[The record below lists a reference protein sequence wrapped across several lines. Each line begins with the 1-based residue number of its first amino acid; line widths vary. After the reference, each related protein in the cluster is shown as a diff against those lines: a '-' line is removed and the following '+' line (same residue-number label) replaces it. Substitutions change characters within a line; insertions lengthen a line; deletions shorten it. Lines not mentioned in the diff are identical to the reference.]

1 MGILFWGLP
10 CASAYPV
17 VYAFCTVA
25 ADSSAIES
33 CNRIE
38 RMDHLATV
46 THRTLATVD
55 LLIIGLYFLIVFAIG
70 FYFARKERSST
81 DYFLAGRDIGWFA
94 IGASLFVSNISTEH
108 FIGLAGSGASTG
120 LAVGHFE
127 WLACLILLILG
138 WVFVP
143 FYLRSNVFTMP
154 EFLERRFN
162 RQCAVY
168 LASISIIAYI
178 LTKIS
183 VHLWA
188 AAIVLERVVGWSPMQ
203 AAIILVIATG
213 IYTIAGG
220 LSAVIY
226 TEVVQTLV
234 LLTGA
239 IALTFIGMHRVGGFA
254 GLRAA
259 VPDAYFHMIKPVSD
273 PDFPWTGIFLGAPI
287 LGIWYWCTDQ
297 VIVQRVLSARDEG
310 HAKAGTIFAGF
321 LKILPVF
328 LLVVPGL
335 IAFALYRNLFTVN
348 AAGQVTNGDI
358 AFPTLIINLLPTG
371 LVGLMIAALLA
382 ALMGGMASVFNSAST
397 LATLDFYKKL
407 RPDADE
413 KALVLFGRIAT
424 GVMVVLGL
432 AWVPFIHLI
441 SSQLYIYLQS
451 VQAYIS
457 PPIAVCF
464 VLGIL
469 WPRLNG
475 QGAISSLLA
484 GFVLGSVRF
493 VAEIFAAKG
502 TEFSGIMLT
511 LVTMNFLHYAI
522 FMFIVCSLVLVGVS
536 LMTPA
541 PERRKLAG
549 LTFATVDEKMDVIPL
564 QSARPKPAPETT
576 AERAMNIIFS
586 LGLIAT
592 VVGLWIYF
600 R

>member
-1 MGILFWGLP
+1 MHQAPTL
-10 CASAYPV
+10 
-17 VYAFCTVA
+17 
-25 ADSSAIES
+25 
-33 CNRIE
+33 
-38 RMDHLATV
+38 
-46 THRTLATVD
+46 THRALAPVD
-55 LLIIGLYFLIVFAIG
+55 MLIIAVYFLIVFAIG
-70 FYFARKERSST
+70 FYFSRKERNT
-81 DYFLAGRDIGWFA
+81 ADYFLASRNIGWFA

-108 FIGLAGSGASTG
+108 FIGLAGSGASSG

-162 RQCAVY
+162 RSSAVY

-188 AAIVLERVVGWSPMQ
+188 AAIVLERVVGWSPIQ
-203 AAIILVIATG
+203 AAVLLVILTG

-239 IALTFIGMHRVGGFA
+239 IALTFIGLHEVGGFA

-259 VPDAYFHMIKPVSD
+259 VPADYFHMIKPINH
-273 PDFPWTGIFLGAPI
+273 PEFPWTGIFLGAPI

-297 VIVQRVLSARDEG
+297 VIVQRVLSAKDEG

-328 LLVVPGL
+328 LLVIPGL
-335 IAFALYRNLFTVN
+335 IAFALYKNMFRIGANGEVL
-348 AAGQVTNGDI
+348 NGDI

-397 LATLDFYKKL
+397 LVTLDFYKKL
-407 RPDADE
+407 RPDSSE
-413 KALVLFGRIAT
+413 KKLVNFGRFAT
-424 GVMVVLGL
+424 GIMVLLGL

-464 VLGIL
+464 ILGIL
-469 WPRLNG
+469 WPRMNG
-475 QGAISSLLA
+475 AGAMSSLLT
-484 GFVLGSVRF
+484 GFVLGAIRF
-493 VAEIFAAKG
+493 IAEIFAAQG
-502 TEFSGIMLT
+502 TQFSGVMLW
-511 LVTMNFLHYAI
+511 LVKMNFLHYAI
-522 FMFIVCSLVLVGVS
+522 FMFAVCSVVLIVVS

-541 PERRKLAG
+541 PDRKRLAG
-549 LTFATVDEKMDVIPL
+549 LTFATVDDKIEGYEIRL
-564 QSARPKPAPETT
+564 AEYKPAAETA
-576 AERAMNIIFS
+576 AEHRMNLAFS
-586 LGLIAT
+586 LLLVAT